1 MFNYWFKKWNFG
13 YKLAYGWVNIGMRF
27 FYKKYEIVGI
37 ENIPK
42 ESGVLF
48 AVNHQNAFMD
58 PIVISSQLEQNTYG
72 LTRSD
77 IFKNR
82 YISKILRSFYMI
94 PVFRQRDGVNTI
106 KANENTF
113 NECYDLLNN
122 NAYVIVFPEGNQ
134 SNKKTLRSL
143 KKGIARIG
151 MGAANKINY
160 TKPIYIV
167 PIGLNYSNYTN
178 MRATLLINIG
188 KAISLED
195 YYENHQNDVTST
207 INNITS
213 KVRLEMAKL
222 MINIESDKYD
232 QVHSLLKIHDNLKES
247 YSSLHNELISH
258 QELIKKLKKNEKED
272 SNNFQD
278 LCINSNKLNEF
289 IEKNKLHNKSFRNN
303 KTPFKV
309 LFKILLLVFLSP
321 IHLLSLISNYLPYK
335 IPVWIVNNKVKDVH
349 FHSSVKMMLGS
360 LLFIIFWIFQ
370 TAIIALCFDSYIWLY
385 YLLSLPISALF
396 SYKYWILI
404 IKTRGYIRYNRLIKN
419 GKIQLGLVYYNS
431 IISQLN

>member
-1 MFNYWFKKWNFG
+1 MFNYWFKRWNFG
-13 YKLAYGWVNIGMRF
+13 YKLAYGWVRLTMRF
-27 FYKKYEIVGI
+27 FYKKYDIVGLD
-37 ENIPK
+37 NIPK
-42 ESGVLF
+42 DGGVIF

-58 PIVISSQLEQNTYG
+58 PIVVATQLEQNTYG

-77 IFKNR
+77 VFKNR

-122 NAYVIVFPEGNQ
+122 NAYVIIFPEGDQ

-151 MGAANKINY
+151 MGAAKKINY

-188 KAISLED
+188 EAISLED
-195 YYENHQNDVTST
+195 YYKNHQNDVAHT

-213 KVRLEMAKL
+213 KVRSEMSKL

-232 QVHSLLKIHDNLKES
+232 QVNSLLKVHDNVNES
-247 YSSLHNELISH
+247 YQSLHNELISH
-258 QELIKKLKKNEKED
+258 QELINKLKKNEIEEPND
-272 SNNFQD
+272 FQYLCANINN
-278 LCINSNKLNEF
+278 LNEF
-289 IEKNKLHNKSFRNN
+289 VENNKLHYKSLKNKETR
-303 KTPFKV
+303 FKV
-309 LFKILLLVFLSP
+309 LPRISLLIFLSP

-335 IPVWIVNNKVKDVH
+335 IPVWFVNNKVKDIH
-349 FHSSVKMMLGS
+349 FHSSVKMMMGS
-360 LLFIIFWIFQ
+360 LLFIIFWTVQ
-370 TAIIALCFDSYIWLY
+370 TIIISLCFDSYIWLY

-396 SYKYWILI
+396 SYKYWIFLL
-404 IKTRGYIRYNRLIKN
+404 KTRGYIRYNRLIKN